1 MSLIVALTLLVVAVT
16 SVWTIDRS
24 LRRARWVEAAPGR
37 ALMVWH
43 LAAVSLGGAVIAAG
57 ALLTHDVLE
66 HVMFRA
72 TGVSEDEL
80 HRVYAGGVELSPLW
94 NVTAAIVLAGTCVLV
109 FHAVVASRATSRS
122 RRQLH
127 QALEGNQTATANGC
141 DVVPSDRTF
150 AYCIPRSARRRSRV
164 VISTA
169 AQQILSSSELEA
181 VIAHERSHLRH
192 RHHRSIFAAEV
203 FTRTAGPLRILPSYG
218 AEVRRLVELQAD
230 DDALGDAGRMT
241 LARALL
247 AMASPEQPFGSLAM
261 AASATGERITRML
274 RVPQHNRRL
283 TSALVI
289 IAVFAAATPPATIGL
304 PALYLALGA

>member
-1 MSLIVALTLLVVAVT
+1 MSLIVALVLLVVAVT
-16 SVWTIDRS
+16 SAWTIDRS
-24 LRRARWVEAAPGR
+24 LRGARWVEAAPGR

-43 LAAVSLGGAVIAAG
+43 LAAISLGGGVIAAG

-94 NVTAAIVLAGTCVLV
+94 NATAAMVLAGMGVLL
-109 FHAVVASRATSRS
+109 FHAAVATVTTSRS
-122 RRQLH
+122 RRRLH
-127 QALEGNQTATANGC
+127 EALEQNVTAAADGC
-141 DVVPSDRTF
+141 DVVPSERLY
-150 AYCIPRSARRRSRV
+150 AYCIPGNARRRSRV

-169 AQQILSSSELEA
+169 ALQVLSPGELAA
-181 VIAHERSHLRH
+181 VIAHERSHLRR
-192 RHHRSIFAAEV
+192 RHHRSIAAAEV

-218 AEVRRLVELQAD
+218 AEVRRLVELEAD
-230 DDALGDAGRMT
+230 DDAWHGAGRLS

-247 AMASPEQPFGSLAM
+247 VMASPQHPSGSLAM
-261 AASATGERITRML
+261 AASATGERIHRML
-274 RVPQHNRRL
+274 LAPQHDRRL
-283 TSALVI
+283 TSVLVVL
-289 IAVFAAATPPATIGL
+289 AVVAAAIPPATISL